1 MEDVKLLGREQVA
14 TGTQALHF
22 TWPQGFEFKPGQAVD
37 LVIPVG
43 ADPEARHAFSI
54 ASAPHE
60 PELVFATRMRDSTYK
75 RALGALP
82 VGAPARIDGP
92 FGSMTLHKDA
102 RRPAILVA
110 GGIGITPFRS
120 MVRQVAHEGA
130 TRDILLVYS
139 NRRPG
144 DAAFL
149 REFEELAAREKR
161 FRMVATMTEAG
172 KDAPESRFI
181 GAETLAEWSR
191 GLERPVWYL
200 AGPPAMVAAAR
211 KALDT
216 AGVDE
221 MDVRSEEFAGY

>member
-1 MEDVKLLGREQVA
+1 MQEVKLLGREEVA
-14 TGTQALHF
+14 AGTQALRF
-22 TWPQGFEFKPGQAVD
+22 TWPQGFEFKAGQAVD

-54 ASAPHE
+54 ASAPQE
-60 PELVFATRMRDSTYK
+60 PELVFATRMRDSAYK

-92 FGSMTLHKDA
+92 FGSMTLHKDPK
-102 RRPAILVA
+102 RPAILVA

-120 MVRQVAHEGA
+120 MVRQFAHDGGA
-130 TRDILLVYS
+130 RDILLIYS

-172 KDAPESRFI
+172 NDAAESRFI
-181 GAETLAEWSR
+181 GPETLAEWSR
-191 GLERPVWYL
+191 GLERPVWYA
-200 AGPPAMVAAAR
+200 AGPPAMVEAVR
-211 KALDT
+211 KSLDA